1 MLLQWFIATGDS
13 FLGQCATDKVFE
25 IAGSEDLAYGS
36 YPPDFE
42 GGLVIVVLFFLILL
56 S

>member
-1 MLLQWFIATGDS
+1 MIF

-25 IAGSEDLAYGS
+25 IAGSEHLAYGS
-36 YPPDFE
+36 DPPDFE
-42 GGLVIVVLFFLILL
+42 GGLVVVVLFHILL